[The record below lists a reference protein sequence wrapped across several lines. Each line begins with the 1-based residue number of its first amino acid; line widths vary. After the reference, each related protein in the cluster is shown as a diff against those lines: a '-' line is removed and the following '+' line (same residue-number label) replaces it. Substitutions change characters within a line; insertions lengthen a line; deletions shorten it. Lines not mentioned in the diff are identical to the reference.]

1 MATAAVLSSE
11 DGLHFV
17 IPEGTTSI
25 TQPDW
30 RGEGRYSWEE
40 WGVED
45 KGGGDNGCHS
55 DNVRD
60 HRRSEQF
67 AVQGCSSSALVA
79 IPSSV
84 TSVESCAFARC
95 MTILSGLRR
104 GKKTKT
110 KKRKGNTKDTDDFR
124 TENYENLGGITST
137 YA

>member
-45 KGGGDNGCHS
+45 KGG
-55 DNVRD
+55 
-60 HRRSEQF
+60 ETT
-67 AVQGCSSSALVA
+67 VA
-79 IPSSV
+79 IPTTSGIIVGLSSLL
-84 TSVESCAFARC
+84 SKDAARQHS
-95 MTILSGLRR
+95 LPSLR
-104 GKKTKT
+104 
-110 KKRKGNTKDTDDFR
+110 
-124 TENYENLGGITST
+124 L
-137 YA
+137 